1 MSELIDKEDYHKW
14 FNAVKSQ
21 IQNRQVKVAITANSA
36 LISFYWDLGKTI
48 VKKQEEANWGNSVV
62 DRLANDLNNEFPD
75 VSGFS
80 RTNLFSIRQFYLFY
94 RTLDE
99 KVPQAVGQIPWGHNR
114 LILGKTKD
122 IDEAIFYAQAT
133 IEDNWSRN
141 ILALQTI

>member
-48 VKKQEEANWGNSVV
+48 VKKQDEANWGNSVV

-99 KVPQAVGQIPWGHNR
+99 KVPQAW
-114 LILGKTKD
+114 
-122 IDEAIFYAQAT
+122 
-133 IEDNWSRN
+133 EDKRY
-141 ILALQTI
+141 